1 MPGLWFPTDRFA
13 FTWSYLPQ
21 INLKHIASELWKTSA
36 ESQCPWNMNQQ
47 FTGTPGFSSV
57 TKKRH
62 LHLIF
67 TSHILCHI
75 WWKALGIMGRYF
87 TNCFD
92 LPGGEGGSFSI
103 KKEMLFNFNWNCEIV
118 SIWEFK
124 KKNES
129 KLNNFTFVKNV
140 PFVKIV
146 AKHSKYFS
154 VSLFSQEREVNMCVC
169 AYIFMQCSIHKY
181 LALFLTKIVDNTSIF
196 PSLLVSREF
205 HSY

>member
-1 MPGLWFPTDRFA
+1 MLLFGLPNFPWIIWYFSLFFPLHESHFIPCFMPGLWFPTDRFA
-13 FTWSYLPQ
+13 FTRSYLPQ

-103 KKEMLFNFNWNCEIV
+103 KKKCCLILTEIV
-118 SIWEFK
+118 
-124 KKNES
+124 
-129 KLNNFTFVKNV
+129 KLF
-140 PFVKIV
+140 PFGNLRKRR
-146 AKHSKYFS
+146 K
-154 VSLFSQEREVNMCVC
+154 VN
-169 AYIFMQCSIHKY
+169 
-181 LALFLTKIVDNTSIF
+181 
-196 PSLLVSREF
+196 
-205 HSY
+205 